1 MPNLLKISQ
10 QTLWQITGKIVIST
24 SAFIVLGMV
33 ARIYGE
39 AGTGIF
45 TLAMTYLA
53 MFHLLNDFGFNAH
66 LLRVFSKLG
75 RVDQSKIWRRLLGS
89 RILWAFSLMFLAIG
103 LLPLWR
109 FAGPQFSL
117 AVVLGAFTIVGSS
130 IFITGN
136 LIFQS
141 NLRYD
146 LSIIASIFGT
156 IIYLGIAFW
165 LFSANYPPPY
175 LLFAQT
181 IGWMAIGLMSI
192 ILLQRYVNSVFPVY
206 DYQFTLNL
214 IKNSWPIA
222 VTLALNVIYFRAD
235 AFILAYF
242 RSSAE
247 VGIYNVAY
255 QVFQTALVLPTF
267 IMNAYYP
274 MMLKSLKGIRVVGL
288 GLFLLAG
295 FGTVLTL
302 LLAPL
307 LIKILT
313 GSGFAGSSQALQ
325 ILSLGFPAYFL
336 SALLMWIMVTKGL
349 YKKLLLVYALGLL
362 INLALNFI
370 LIPQYTFYAA
380 SATTVISE
388 YLILLMQGV
397 VLFFEQSEKIPQ
409 KL

>member
-1 MPNLLKISQ
+1 MQILLKISQ
-10 QTLWQITGKIVIST
+10 QTFWQIIGKIVIST

-39 AGTGIF
+39 AGTGVF

-66 LLRVFSKLG
+66 LLRVFSKPG
-75 RVDQSKIWRRLLGS
+75 RVDQSRIWRRLLGT
-89 RILWAFSLMFLAIG
+89 RILWAFGLMFLAIG

-136 LIFQS
+136 LIFQ
-141 NLRYD
+141 NKLRYD

-181 IGWMAIGLMSI
+181 IGWMVIGLMSI
-192 ILLQRYVNSVFPVY
+192 ILLKRYVNSVFPVY
-206 DYQFTLNL
+206 DHQFTLNL

-222 VTLALNVIYFRAD
+222 ATLGLNVIYFRAD
-235 AFILAYF
+235 AFMVTYF
-242 RSSAE
+242 KGVADA
-247 VGIYNVAY
+247 GIYNLAY
-255 QVFQTALVLPTF
+255 SLFQTALVLPTF

-274 MMLKSLKGIRVVGL
+274 ILLKSFKGIRLVAL
-288 GLFLLAG
+288 GL
-295 FGTVLTL
+295 L
-302 LLAPL
+302 LLASL
-307 LIKILT
+307 GTILTLIIAPFITSILT
-313 GSGFAGSSQALQ
+313 GGGFLGSSQSLQ

-336 SALLMWIMVTKGL
+336 SALLMWILVSRGK
-349 YKKLLLVYALGLL
+349 YKTLLVIYTAGLV
-362 INLALNFI
+362 INLILNYIF
-370 LIPQYTFYAA
+370 IPQYSFYA
-380 SATTVISE
+380 SSVITVVSE
-388 YLILLMQGV
+388 YLILTLLVASV
-397 VLFFEQSEKIPQ
+397 VL
-409 KL
+409 

>member
-1 MPNLLKISQ
+1 MNHFLKISQ
-10 QTLWQITGKIVIST
+10 QTFWQIIGKIVIST
-24 SAFIVLGMV
+24 SAFIVLAMV

-39 AGTGIF
+39 AGAGVF

-75 RVDQSKIWRRLLGS
+75 RVDQSRIWRRLLGT
-89 RILWAFSLMFLAIG
+89 RILWAFGLMFLAIG

-109 FAGPQFSL
+109 FAGQQFSL
-117 AVVLGAFTIVGSS
+117 AVVLGSFTIVGSS

-136 LIFQS
+136 LIFQ
-141 NLRYD
+141 NKLRYD

-181 IGWMAIGLMSI
+181 IGWMVIGLMSI
-192 ILLQRYVNSVFPVY
+192 ILLKRYVNSVVPVY
-206 DYQFTLNL
+206 DHQFTLNL

-222 VTLALNVIYFRAD
+222 ATLALNVIYFRAD

-247 VGIYNVAY
+247 VGVYNVAY
-255 QVFQTALVLPTF
+255 QVFQTALILPTF

-274 MMLKSLKGIRVVGL
+274 IMLKTFSGIKFVGL
-288 GLFLLAG
+288 GLLVLASA
-295 FGTVLTL
+295 GTFITIF
-302 LLAPL
+302 LAPL
-307 LIKILT
+307 IIKILT
-313 GSGFAGSSQALQ
+313 GSGFSGSMESLR

-336 SALLMWIMVTKGL
+336 SALFMWFMVAKGM
-349 YKKLLLVYALGLL
+349 YKAILFIYGGGLAVNL
-362 INLALNFI
+362 ILNFYF
-370 LIPQYTFYAA
+370 IPSYSYLAA
-380 SATTVISE
+380 SYITVISE
-388 YLILLMQGV
+388 YLILLMQV
-397 VLFFEQSEKIPQ
+397 VILIRR
-409 KL
+409 